1 MSEAKKDGLLMKSSV
16 KIQTLVAFVLAM
28 SLLALSLHAQ
38 NKKTIRVDQLVA
50 DHPSDQG
57 SANLLTSKLISYL
70 TKFGVPVVES
80 GDEADAVL
88 TGSYVITSATK
99 NGYTRYHVQGAMRL
113 TDKDGKVL
121 WGDVVQSGPYVRSAT
136 SSFAENVA
144 KKVAA
149 FWESQKTEK

>member
-1 MSEAKKDGLLMKSSV
+1 MKSTV
-16 KIQTLVAFVLAM
+16 RMKTLVAFVLAA
-28 SLLALSLHAQ
+28 SLLALPLRAQ

-50 DHPSDQG
+50 DHSGDQG

-70 TKFGVPVVES
+70 TKNGVPVAES
-80 GDEADAVL
+80 EADAVL
-88 TGSYVITSATK
+88 TGSYLITSATT

-121 WGDVVQSGPYVRSAT
+121 WGDVVQSGAYAKSAT

-144 KKVAA
+144 KKVAE
-149 FWESQKTEK
+149 FWGSQKPGK

>member
-1 MSEAKKDGLLMKSSV
+1 MKAPAMM
-16 KIQTLVAFVLAM
+16 KTLVAFLLAAF
-28 SLLALSLHAQ
+28 LLALPLHAQ
-38 NKKTIRVDQLVA
+38 NTKTIRVDQLVA
-50 DHPSDQG
+50 DDPSGQG
-57 SANLLTSKLISYL
+57 VTNLLTSKLISYL
-70 TKFGVPVVES
+70 TKYGVPVVES

-88 TGSYVITSATK
+88 TGSFQITSATN

-121 WGDVVQSGPYVRSAT
+121 WGDVVHSGPLARSAT

-149 FWESQKTEK
+149 FWGSQKTGK

>member
-1 MSEAKKDGLLMKSSV
+1 MK
-16 KIQTLVAFVLAM
+16 TLAAFVLAV
-28 SLLALSLHAQ
+28 SLLALPLHAQ

-50 DHPSDQG
+50 DEPGGQG
-57 SANLLTSKLISYL
+57 TANLLTSKLISYL
-70 TKFGVPVVES
+70 TKCGVPVVES

-88 TGSYVITSATK
+88 TGTSHVTSATT

-121 WGDVVQSGPYVRSAT
+121 WGDDVQSGPYAKSAT

-149 FWESQKTEK
+149 FWGSQKTGK

>member
-1 MSEAKKDGLLMKSSV
+1 MKLLAKMK
-16 KIQTLVAFVLAM
+16 ILVVFVLAM
-28 SLLALSLHAQ
+28 SLLALPLLAQ

-50 DHPSDQG
+50 DNPNDQG
-57 SANLLTSKLISYL
+57 AANLVTSKLISYL
-70 TKFGVPVVES
+70 TKNGVPVVES

-88 TGSYVITSATK
+88 TGSYVITSATT
-99 NGYTRYHVQGAMRL
+99 NGYTRYQVQGAMRL

-121 WGDVVQSGPYVRSAT
+121 WGDVVHSGPYAKSAT

-149 FWESQKTEK
+149 FWGSQKAGK